1 MTTKA
6 NSSRSSGGGEDL
18 SSHHQQQQ
26 QQQQTL
32 QVETMLS
39 EEITSHLR
47 VTMYFAFSFVVAWSW
62 YLMVLGI
69 SHAIIGESPVEDQ
82 LSFGDVPGPKK
93 IVVLLMEYL
102 LVCGGA
108 AFLSHVITRY
118 EQPGKRWTIG
128 ALTAVQFFPS
138 PVFGGK
144 LMAFL
149 SQFDNLSTINRAVI
163 NLGASLL
170 AALLA
175 SYVPKLG
182 PPCSDFAKIVRE
194 TLGFGLGIA
203 WNVLLGMLF
212 APDDLDAGHIIG
224 LTGYLALVLL
234 IAFRVAAEAAPGET
248 EGNPTMIQR
257 LWSLLSFAMN
267 TACAFTL
274 VAFCNAILQPGWVG
288 DFGSLLLLLILAA
301 VLSAAVAKFDPE
313 KMDEDDDDDN
323 DEYQMHGLDHIPC
336 IMYLLIFIPC
346 VWCCCPWLPAL
357 FILAGTNTLG
367 VKSKWFEVT
376 SMITGLAASIE
387 ACGMLTKLT
396 DIIGSELGFCDEK
409 HCHEP
414 WMFVLVQFCLA
425 VVTTCILIP
434 FLSHVVPDFLLPDDS
449 YPTSTSNYRDGVE
462 YIPSDSI
469 SLLTPIPPPVQPILP
484 PPQNSKYDSV

>member
-1 MTTKA
+1 ML
-6 NSSRSSGGGEDL
+6 SREI
-18 SSHHQQQQ
+18 SHH
-26 QQQQTL
+26 L
-32 QVETMLS
+32 
-39 EEITSHLR
+39 H
-47 VTMYFAFSFVVAWSW
+47 VTIYFAFSFVVAWSW
-62 YLMVLGI
+62 YLAVLGT
-69 SHAIIGESPVEDQ
+69 SHALIGQSPVHDQ

-108 AFLSHVITRY
+108 ALLSQSISGWFGGR
-118 EQPGKRWTIG
+118 RWTIG

-149 SQFDNLSTINRAVI
+149 SQFDNLTAINRGLI
-163 NLGASLL
+163 NLAASLL

-203 WNVLLGMLF
+203 WNVLLGILF
-212 APDDLDAGHIIG
+212 APDDLDAGHIVG
-224 LTGYLALVLL
+224 LTGYLALVVL
-234 IAFRVAAEAAPGET
+234 IAFRVAAEAAPGEA
-248 EGNPTMIQR
+248 EQNPTMIQR

-267 TACAFTL
+267 TACAFTF
-274 VAFCNAILQPGWVG
+274 VAFCNALLHPGWAG
-288 DFGSLLLLLILAA
+288 DVESLLLLLILSAI
-301 VLSAAVAKFDPE
+301 LSAAVVKFDPE
-313 KMDEDDDDDN
+313 KVGGDDGGDDDEFHHN
-323 DEYQMHGLDHIPC
+323 GMDHIPC
-336 IMYLLIFIPC
+336 IMYILIFVPC

-376 SMITGLAASIE
+376 SMITGLASSIE

-396 DIIGSELGFCDEK
+396 DIIGSSLGYCDEK

-414 WMFVLVQFCLA
+414 WMFVLIQFCLA
-425 VVTTCILIP
+425 VITTCILLP
-434 FLSHVVPDFLLPDDS
+434 FLSHVVPDFLLPNDS
-449 YPTSTSNYRDGVE
+449 VLANYDSLENVACE
-462 YIPSDSI
+462 YIPSDAV
-469 SLLTPIPPPVQPILP
+469 SLLTPIPPPLVPIP
-484 PPQNSKYDSV
+484 PPKQESKYNSV